1 MPIHSPLRAHA
12 LPPSPP
18 PHPTPTRRHQAG
30 GGGSVC
36 LYAAVLPEACS
47 RHASP
52 VRPHAVTALLAGA
65 AAGAGS
71 VAVVAVLDDLAHA
84 LGTAGAIGRA
94 FPLYSAKK
102 DTAAAAENKMAAAQK
117 KTPVPKVTSA
127 GPGLAAAPKGA
138 TEGEESSGGG
148 GAAVRVSLVSA
159 VGGAQAA
166 YGPCAAVAMGVRRA
180 ARLVDMPPAEL
191 TTTALVAEA
200 RGAAARLA
208 AAGKVVQVQVITGEE
223 LLASGH
229 GLIHAVGR

>member
-1 MPIHSPLRAHA
+1 MPIHFPLRAHA

-18 PHPTPTRRHQAG
+18 PNPTPTRRHQAG
-30 GGGSVC
+30 SGGSVC

-102 DTAAAAENKMAAAQK
+102 DTAAAAENKMAAQK
-117 KTPVPKVTSA
+117 KTPVRKVPAA
-127 GPGLAAAPKGA
+127 GRDLATAPKGA
-138 TEGEESSGGG
+138 AEGEESSGGG

-159 VGGAQAA
+159 VGGAHAA

-180 ARLVDMPPAEL
+180 ARWVDMPPAEL